1 MWKIHKI
8 SIIWGADVC
17 PIFYCD
23 GEKSVNISQPPSV
36 PDRWVGGGWRWAG
49 RKSINYRPFMI
60 GGMRPPTCPIVAA
73 FDTGATDSA
82 RTVWTSGGQC
92 SSPQS
97 VSNVWNGGTKFPN
110 ILFTLADPTRGGGGG
125 LWASIESQQKS
136 SIQVPENFGTWTKL
150 FFRLFRPLTVL
161 PPSSSLLL
169 TQHVTQWHN
178 SRPALYNFLQ
188 TFVSSHLTHPLV
200 FRRLLSLPFWHTQ
213 SEKSGAKI
221 VWIVA
226 L

>member
-110 ILFTLADPTRGGGGG
+110 ILCTLADPTRGGGAVGFN
-125 LWASIESQQKS
+125 WI
-136 SIQVPENFGTWTKL
+136 PTKK
-150 FFRLFRPLTVL
+150 FH
-161 PPSSSLLL
+161 SSSRKFWNLNK
-169 TQHVTQWHN
+169 T
-178 SRPALYNFLQ
+178 
-188 TFVSSHLTHPLV
+188 V
-200 FRRLLSLPFWHTQ
+200 FPPF
-213 SEKSGAKI
+213 
-221 VWIVA
+221 
-226 L
+226 